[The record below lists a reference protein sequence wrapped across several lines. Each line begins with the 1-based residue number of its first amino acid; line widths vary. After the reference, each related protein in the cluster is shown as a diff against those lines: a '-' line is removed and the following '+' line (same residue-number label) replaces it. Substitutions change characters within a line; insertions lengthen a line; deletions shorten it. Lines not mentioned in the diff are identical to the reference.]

1 MFNIRF
7 FKRSKLVPWWT
18 RLLLMLL
25 FIVGSMFFIRYTRFG
40 NYLNVE
46 TLQLLVHSYG
56 TWSVFI
62 YWIIFVVAA
71 IMNIPGTA
79 FLLVAIFIFGYV
91 FGPIYAY
98 FAALSAAWFTFVIGR
113 WMGGKALTKLQ
124 HPRLRHY
131 LSQVETRPIRTL
143 IVLRIF
149 LQFSPL
155 VGYTLALTNIQQH
168 KYFVGN
174 VLGLLL
180 PTIVITILTYCFEDF
195 IRLLFL

>member
-1 MFNIRF
+1 MDASSTHAFVYCRVDVFHPLYAFWQLPKCRKFAAVGTFLWYMECFN
-7 FKRSKLVPWWT
+7 
-18 RLLLMLL
+18 LLDY
-25 FIVGSMFFIRYTRFG
+25 ICCSCYTEYTRNG
-40 NYLNVE
+40 
-46 TLQLLVHSYG
+46 LLTFSH
-56 TWSVFI
+56 
-62 YWIIFVVAA
+62 
-71 IMNIPGTA
+71 
-79 FLLVAIFIFGYV
+79 FIFGYV

-98 FAALSAAWFTFVIGR
+98 IAALSAAWFTFVIGR

-124 HPRLRHY
+124 HPRLRQY